1 MHAPENSK
9 KSLSCCWGFQFFFA
23 DHWMTHSNMQHLF
36 GKKWVALTN
45 WHSYFGILTISIS
58 EYPEFWTR
66 SAHIFFHSPT
76 EKSWFLSRACRV
88 SCSEN
93 PAKLANLSVCSHG
106 LAKPGSSP
114 LHSRVLSCGRRKMV
128 KMSSEMQHAQK
139 LTWMIF
145 FPKCTF
151 QRLYAHSQG
160 CTCIFLGVSQ
170 SHYPFTVKINKDPY
184 YVACGLHTKVL
195 KENKP

>member
-1 MHAPENSK
+1 
-9 KSLSCCWGFQFFFA
+9 
-23 DHWMTHSNMQHLF
+23 
-36 GKKWVALTN
+36 
-45 WHSYFGILTISIS
+45 
-58 EYPEFWTR
+58 
-66 SAHIFFHSPT
+66 
-76 EKSWFLSRACRV
+76 
-88 SCSEN
+88 
-93 PAKLANLSVCSHG
+93 
-106 LAKPGSSP
+106 
-114 LHSRVLSCGRRKMV
+114 MV

-195 KENKP
+195 KENKPQKPFLQVSGLVGDNFGNHVYNYKLQTDNKTRFSLGQIAALERESQTHNDDRKHSQSPRHNRIATKRPLHKTRPLPGTSTVHQTPRMSRKASKNTALATM

>member
-1 MHAPENSK
+1 
-9 KSLSCCWGFQFFFA
+9 
-23 DHWMTHSNMQHLF
+23 
-36 GKKWVALTN
+36 
-45 WHSYFGILTISIS
+45 
-58 EYPEFWTR
+58 
-66 SAHIFFHSPT
+66 
-76 EKSWFLSRACRV
+76 
-88 SCSEN
+88 
-93 PAKLANLSVCSHG
+93 
-106 LAKPGSSP
+106 
-114 LHSRVLSCGRRKMV
+114 MV

-145 FPKCTF
+145 FPKCAF